1 MSKTISTMILSLM
14 IATIA
19 FYSPSSE
26 SEQTNANEVYP
37 RAMEIIA
44 FEEEHDT
51 VVLEDAVGLSW
62 CFYGIE
68 DWEIGDMVIVM
79 LDNNGTPD
87 TITDDIIVDTYFSGY
102 TNPFSAFNN
111 KVL

>member
-1 MSKTISTMILSLM
+1 MNQIIEALM
-14 IATIA
+14 ISLVAATMVL
-19 FYSPSSE
+19 SK
-26 SEQTNANEVYP
+26 SEQINANEVYP

-62 CFYGIE
+62 CFYWIE

-102 TNPFSAFNN
+102 TNPFSVFNN